1 MTITL
6 VGNVPGI
13 DIVEVNPD
21 ASGFTL
27 HTDLEG
33 TPNIVLSQEVE
44 HQGSGRQANDL
55 FFSKYFEAA
64 QNTKLVGIYNGTN
77 DTISLRGIRIAAQKA
92 GELSGTKAALWSPSD
107 IISLDTLKSLAPG
120 KEIIL
125 FSTTAGTQDMLVVNC
140 VAGSTGWEHEG
151 WYPVNDQTA
160 TAVYGSSTRNLFKN
174 GTYDN
179 KNAGIVTSGDK
190 VYGLQRKAVDGTW
203 EFIDV
208 IGAFDGDSVIGRQ
221 IKPKTTITGMDAPGW
236 ACLDG
241 TNYLTKET
249 AGLSTNRHLLIRK
262 NTVVD
267 GLNALEQNTED
278 FATLCTEWEGLI
290 VPKNGVG
297 ELTEQEITCLH
308 FSQVSTFNYDG
319 YYASFERIDDN
330 LVTFT
335 AASGRP
341 GDWVGSFLNPT
352 ETFQDSL
359 RCYNLKISV
368 ERYYDSRDVPPTER
382 TKAYVQSLDP
392 IDDAAE
398 IAALDTVE
406 VMSTQYRVPIL
417 VMNGENLTTKDLRF
431 TQLSKDTCRTCDVVV
446 MNGGILT
453 KSNLTDDR
461 DSVRSVFVYN
471 GGRLVVPD
479 GLDYSIQDLSIRA
492 QGDAVGAAYVQGN
505 LLMKNPRIYHDKQID
520 NTKWYFFTLPYAC
533 DISKITEMNGK
544 SLGVYGVTWGVK
556 YYDGLSRVANRG
568 LESNWKML
576 SYSETLEA
584 GRGYIIQIS
593 SDYKKYV
600 RFPMIAEATFTE
612 KNTAKTLDVTQYG
625 ELQASSGVLGYNNV
639 GWNLV
644 GNPYISYFTSDG
656 TAPDGV
662 NNGTVELGG
671 YYMRNPGGFNENTW
685 TRLQT
690 SNIYVTIPNSN
701 NVGYTQELA
710 SNTQLDPFISFFVQ
724 AQATGTLTF
733 ATTSRDS
740 SPSLVA
746 ASAKRTNETNAV
758 ALNLTVGSETD
769 RTTILLDNYH
779 TNSYEVGADLLKWK
793 GSWSK
798 LPYFYSFGGDNTP
811 LAFNA
816 INYDEA
822 KSTIPVAFYM
832 PTTGARYTFSI
843 DRSRSNLEELE
854 HVYLLRNG
862 SIVADL
868 LFADYTNT
876 NLSRT
881 QENKQFAI
889 SIQRAAEVVTPVNP
903 TEDDALMPR
912 VITERHEV
920 RVEQLP
926 AEGTVMVMDAVGRTI
941 ATRTLTGA
949 DNMTFELP
957 VDGVYT
963 ITVMTPARNYTLKT
977 VIR

>member
-1 MTITL
+1 
-6 VGNVPGI
+6 
-13 DIVEVNPD
+13 
-21 ASGFTL
+21 
-27 HTDLEG
+27 
-33 TPNIVLSQEVE
+33 
-44 HQGSGRQANDL
+44 
-55 FFSKYFEAA
+55 
-64 QNTKLVGIYNGTN
+64 
-77 DTISLRGIRIAAQKA
+77 
-92 GELSGTKAALWSPSD
+92 
-107 IISLDTLKSLAPG
+107 
-120 KEIIL
+120 
-125 FSTTAGTQDMLVVNC
+125 
-140 VAGSTGWEHEG
+140 
-151 WYPVNDQTA
+151 
-160 TAVYGSSTRNLFKN
+160 
-174 GTYDN
+174 
-179 KNAGIVTSGDK
+179 
-190 VYGLQRKAVDGTW
+190 
-203 EFIDV
+203 
-208 IGAFDGDSVIGRQ
+208 
-221 IKPKTTITGMDAPGW
+221 
-236 ACLDG
+236 
-241 TNYLTKET
+241 
-249 AGLSTNRHLLIRK
+249 
-262 NTVVD
+262 
-267 GLNALEQNTED
+267 
-278 FATLCTEWEGLI
+278 
-290 VPKNGVG
+290 
-297 ELTEQEITCLH
+297 
-308 FSQVSTFNYDG
+308 
-319 YYASFERIDDN
+319 
-330 LVTFT
+330 
-335 AASGRP
+335 
-341 GDWVGSFLNPT
+341 
-352 ETFQDSL
+352 
-359 RCYNLKISV
+359 
-368 ERYYDSRDVPPTER
+368 
-382 TKAYVQSLDP
+382 
-392 IDDAAE
+392 
-398 IAALDTVE
+398 
-406 VMSTQYRVPIL
+406 
-417 VMNGENLTTKDLRF
+417 
-431 TQLSKDTCRTCDVVV
+431 
-446 MNGGILT
+446 
-453 KSNLTDDR
+453 
-461 DSVRSVFVYN
+461 
-471 GGRLVVPD
+471 
-479 GLDYSIQDLSIRA
+479 
-492 QGDAVGAAYVQGN
+492 
-505 LLMKNPRIYHDKQID
+505 
-520 NTKWYFFTLPYAC
+520 
-533 DISKITEMNGK
+533 MNGK

-644 GNPYISYFTSDG
+644 GNPYISYFTSAVPEEPEDPG
-656 TAPDGV
+656 IDGV

-685 TRLQT
+685 TRLHT

-733 ATTSRDS
+733 ATTSRES

-746 ASAKRTNETNAV
+746 ASAKRTNETNTV

-793 GSWSK
+793 GSWNK

-903 TEDDALMPR
+903 TEDDLMMPR
-912 VITERHEV
+912 AITERHEV

-949 DNMTFELP
+949 DNTTFELP